1 MSLNQ
6 ALRRAMGDP
15 DHWVVALDYVD
26 SKGESTQ
33 RVVSPIRFL
42 GPRRFL
48 ALCLCAE
55 ACRQFRIDRCSD
67 VQLKPAHEYVMPVA
81 FPA

>member
-48 ALCLCAE
+48 ALCLCRE
-55 ACRQFRIDRCSD
+55 EPRQFYLERCNN
-67 VQLKPAHEYVMPVA
+67 VRLLRAEEVMMPL
-81 FPA
+81 PM

>member
-1 MSLNQ
+1 MQ
-6 ALRRAMGDP
+6 MIARAMRDP
-15 DHWVVALDYVD
+15 DNWVVELSYNDARG
-26 SKGESTQ
+26 KQTR
-33 RVVSPIRFL
+33 RVVSPIRFA
-42 GPRRFL
+42 GQGRFL